1 MSEPPARPVLGVSTA
16 VFRDG
21 RVLIVRRGQGA
32 YRDLWSLPG
41 GHVEF
46 GEPLAVAAA
55 REVLEE
61 TGLEVEITGFV
72 DFLEILPGPAV
83 SRHFVLAVFRGEARA
98 GEPVAWDDAA
108 DARFEDPEA
117 LSKLPTTPGLADIVR
132 RAAASARA

>member
-21 RVLIVRRGQGA
+21 RVLIVRRGKGA

-98 GEPVAWDDAA
+98 GEPVARDDAA
-108 DARFEDPEA
+108 DARFEDPDA
-117 LSKLPTTPGLADIVR
+117 LARIPTTPGLADIVR
-132 RAAASARA
+132 RAAASTRA

>member
-1 MSEPPARPVLGVSTA
+1 MSEVPARPVLGVSTA

-21 RVLIVRRGQGA
+21 RVLIVRRGKGA

-46 GEPLAVAAA
+46 GEPLTAAAA

-72 DFLEILPGPAV
+72 DFLEILPGPTV
-83 SRHFVLAVFRGEARA
+83 SRHYVLAVFRGEARA
-98 GEPVAWDDAA
+98 GEPVARDDAA
-108 DARFEDPEA
+108 EARFADPEA
-117 LSKLPTTPGLADIVR
+117 LVALPTTPGLADIVR
-132 RAAASARA
+132 RAARDVR

>member
-1 MSEPPARPVLGVSTA
+1 MSEVPARPALGVSTA

-21 RVLIVRRGQGA
+21 RVLIVRRAKGA

-46 GEPLAVAAA
+46 GEPLAAAAA

-83 SRHFVLAVFRGEARA
+83 SRHFVLAVFRGRARA
-98 GEPVAWDDAA
+98 GEPVARDDAA
-108 DARFEDPEA
+108 DARFVAPEA
-117 LSKLPTTPGLADIVR
+117 LAGLPTTPGLADIVR
-132 RAAASARA
+132 RAAAGA